1 GQCGDPH
8 HDQQEIIAFPDGG
21 AGCCI
26 LQCPAPLFLSA
37 AEKMIRSDI
46 PVLNGEEFN
55 RKMKENG

>member
-1 GQCGDPH
+1 M
-8 HDQQEIIAFPDGG
+8 IAFPDGG